1 MRRKNKGMRMAM
13 KYSQDE
19 LGTTAKPDILGRV
32 KSDITHG
39 HENLYERS
47 YY

>member
-1 MRRKNKGMRMAM
+1 MNMRMAV
-13 KYSQDE
+13 KYE
-19 LGTTAKPDILGRV
+19 TPGGPTMEKKEIFGRV

>member
-1 MRRKNKGMRMAM
+1 MRMAM
-13 KYSQDE
+13 KYSADE
-19 LGTTAKPDILGRV
+19 LGATSKQEVLGRV